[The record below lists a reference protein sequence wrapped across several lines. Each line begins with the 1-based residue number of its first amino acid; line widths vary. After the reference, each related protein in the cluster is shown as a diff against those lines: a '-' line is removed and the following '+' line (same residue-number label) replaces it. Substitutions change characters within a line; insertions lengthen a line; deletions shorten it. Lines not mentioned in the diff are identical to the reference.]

1 MIPDE
6 PRQQL
11 AKRLSD
17 DINDRYGEKP
27 WMLALIALG
36 CVFFASLMREMFG
49 SDE

>member
-1 MIPDE
+1 MIPEE

-17 DINDRYGEKP
+17 DINSRYNDQP

-49 SDE
+49 DE